1 MSKKC
6 YYFDTFYRP
15 VDPDDRISPPVGEES
30 WLEMPSFDPARA
42 YNDLPPLPPRDDLET
57 RAVLKACIEARA
69 ALAELKQAGQ
79 LLPNQGVL
87 INTIPLLEA
96 WASSEIENI
105 VTTTDQLFRY
115 AQPDR
120 EALAD
125 PATKEALR
133 YRTALRRGVE
143 FLKKKPLATA
153 TAVEVCRTLLGVNLD
168 VRRVP
173 GTALENEAT
182 GQVVYT
188 PPEGEAVLRTLLAN
202 WERFLHD
209 AEDVD
214 PLIRMAVAHYQF
226 EAIHPFTDGNGR
238 TGRILNLLFLVEQEL
253 LELPVLYLSRAIIRK
268 KADYYRLL
276 MAVTTRGAWEDWT
289 LYILR
294 AVGETARWTTERI
307 RAIRQLMQETAEYV
321 RAEAYGAY
329 SRELVELIFVQPY
342 CRIKNVVEAGIAQR
356 QTAAVY
362 LKNLAT
368 AGVLEEVKVGRE
380 KLFINPR
387 LMRLLTA
394 EKPGDLS
401 FPVAAR
407 ARNRK

>member
-1 MSKKC
+1 M
-6 YYFDTFYRP
+6 
-15 VDPDDRISPPVGEES
+15 V
-30 WLEMPSFDPARA
+30 SFNPARA
-42 YNDLPPLPPRDDLET
+42 YNDLPVLPPRAELES

-69 ALAELKQAGQ
+69 AIAELKQAGK
-79 LLPNQGVL
+79 LLPNPDVL

-96 WASSEIENI
+96 RASSEIENI
-105 VTTTDQLFRY
+105 VTTTDRLFRF

-133 YRTALRRGVE
+133 YRTALRRGVDS
-143 FLKKKPLATA
+143 LTRKPLVTA
-153 TAVEVCRTLLGVNLD
+153 TAVEVCRTLLGVDLD
-168 VRRVP
+168 IRRIP
-173 GTALENEAT
+173 GTALMNEAT

-188 PPEGEAVLRTLLAN
+188 PPEGEAVLRSLLAN

-209 AEDVD
+209 STDVD

-238 TGRILNLLFLVEQEL
+238 TGRILNLLFLVEQDL
-253 LELPVLYLSRAIIRK
+253 LELPILYLSRAIIRR

-276 MAVTTRGAWEDWT
+276 LAVTTQEGWEEWI
-289 LYILR
+289 LYVLH
-294 AVGETARWTTERI
+294 AVDETARWTTERI
-307 RAIRQLMQETAEYV
+307 RAIERLMRETADYV
-321 RAEAYGAY
+321 RAEARGAY

-342 CRIKNVVEAGIAQR
+342 CRIKNVVDAGIAQR

-362 LKNLAT
+362 LKQLRDL
-368 AGVLEEVKVGRE
+368 GVLEEVKVGRD

-394 EKPGDLS
+394 EEPGTLT
-401 FPVAAR
+401 FPAGAR
-407 ARNRK
+407 KLKRRS